1 MKKYKGLILVII
13 PIVIVAI
20 AMLLPISVE
29 KSEQIS
35 IEGKIEISTRTYHS
49 EVSGKITE
57 LNLNLGQEINKGD
70 VLAVID
76 SAELEYQIKQLE
88 ITLAKAKAYVRDLQ
102 KPTTYPT
109 QAQDIQIAKN
119 ALSLAEQNQKSL
131 QMNQE
136 KLQEDY
142 DTAFSLYEAGGIAKS
157 EVDRLETALKETN
170 LAIESSNIQI
180 ATSKENIKKSQITNN
195 PDMSE
200 KIQMGILDIESLENQ
215 IAHLKLSL
223 DKYTILAQDYGVTV
237 AVNVDENALAMTG
250 AKMFEISS
258 ENSKEFVFYLPE
270 EYLDHIN
277 YGQEITITTKAIKD
291 TAPLSYKAII
301 NYIDLNS
308 QYTPKEGE
316 NTANKNKLSFKV
328 KALIQGDNNLKPSQK
343 LDITIG

>member
-1 MKKYKGLILVII
+1 MKKYKGLILIII

-29 KSEQIS
+29 KSDQIS
-35 IEGKIEISTRTYHS
+35 IEGKIEISTRVYHS
-49 EVSGKITE
+49 EVSGKITQ

-76 SAELEYQIKQLE
+76 SSELEYQIKQLE

-131 QMNQE
+131 EMTQE
-136 KLQEDY
+136 KLMNDY
-142 DTAFSLYEAGGIAKS
+142 QSTLSLYEVGGIAKT
-157 EVDRLETALKETN
+157 ELDRLETALKEAD
-170 LAIESSNIQI
+170 LALESSNIQI
-180 ATSKENIKKSQITNN
+180 ATSKENIKKSQSTNN

-200 KIQMGILDIESLENQ
+200 KIQMGLLDITSLENQ
-215 IAHLKLSL
+215 IAHLKSGL
-223 DKYTILAQDYGVTV
+223 DKYTILAQDYGISVS
-237 AVNVDENALAMTG
+237 VNVDENALAMTG

-291 TAPLSYKAII
+291 IPQTSYKAVI

-328 KALIQGDNNLKPSQK
+328 KALVQGDNNIKPSQK
-343 LDITIG
+343 LDIIIG